1 MALELSHSKIAVCG
15 QRTPCHSV
23 RESMAE
29 GILGKKRSLSRQIGT
44 SRVPNYTVP
53 LRTRAVWKAYL
64 FINYLWNTFKEVPCT
79 SSSSM
84 DSWGLG
90 AQKDP
95 RDPILQCYKFPDE
108 KHQRSERS
116 EWMTRLSSAVVAM
129 TTWES
134 RFSTPGPVLFPPCQ
148 PACCID
154 RWLTTQ
160 RCCWEGSL
168 WLFISP
174 PILFMSI
181 PSLLVLH
188 LGCRAV
194 YLLKKYKYPW
204 VDGVTEAR
212 LGFS

>member
-154 RWLTTQ
+154 RW
-160 RCCWEGSL
+160 CDHPE
-168 WLFISP
+168 
-174 PILFMSI
+174 M
-181 PSLLVLH
+181 LLGRLVV
-188 LGCRAV
+188 AV
-194 YLLKKYKYPW
+194 YFPTYLIYEHSLITGTPF
-204 VDGVTEAR
+204 GLSGCLSA
-212 LGFS
+212 